1 MSTQISS
8 VSTMVD
14 ITNVSS
20 EWFGNQLCK
29 KRKEALNL
37 EVSELDG
44 TVVKAVIACD
54 EDIANDEINEKKRRF
69 EFGGIRDGTVVKA
82 VIVCEEASA

>member
-1 MSTQISS
+1 MSVCVYLSTQISS

-20 EWFGNQLCK
+20 EWFGNQLRR

-37 EVSELDG
+37 GASEMEQLSKQSLY
-44 TVVKAVIACD
+44 VK
-54 EDIANDEINEKKRRF
+54 KPRRNYSKAENF
-69 EFGGIRDGTVVKA
+69 NALMKGMIFLIRRM
-82 VIVCEEASA
+82 

>member
-1 MSTQISS
+1 MSVCVCLSTQISS

-20 EWFGNQLCK
+20 EWFGTSNQLRR

-37 EVSELDG
+37 GASEMEQLSKQSLY
-44 TVVKAVIACD
+44 VK
-54 EDIANDEINEKKRRF
+54 KPRRNYSNF
-69 EFGGIRDGTVVKA
+69 NALMKGMIFLIRRM
-82 VIVCEEASA
+82 